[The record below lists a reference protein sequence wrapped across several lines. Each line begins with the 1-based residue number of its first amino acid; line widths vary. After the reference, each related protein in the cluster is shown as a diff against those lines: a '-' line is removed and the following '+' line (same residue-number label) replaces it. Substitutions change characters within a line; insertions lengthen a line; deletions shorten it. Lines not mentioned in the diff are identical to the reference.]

1 MSSKVF
7 DALSRKAREM
17 MNRLMGGRTE
27 PEPLMDT
34 SGGIYRSP
42 ACPQTNQT
50 NEADDPYELL
60 PACVI
65 IKCYE
70 DDPPYSMN

>member
-1 MSSKVF
+1 MSSRF
-7 DALSRKAREM
+7 FNTLSQTAREM

-42 ACPQTNQT
+42 TYPQTNQT
-50 NEADDPYELL
+50 MESDDPYERL
-60 PACVI
+60 PPCIAHE
-65 IKCYE
+65 CYK